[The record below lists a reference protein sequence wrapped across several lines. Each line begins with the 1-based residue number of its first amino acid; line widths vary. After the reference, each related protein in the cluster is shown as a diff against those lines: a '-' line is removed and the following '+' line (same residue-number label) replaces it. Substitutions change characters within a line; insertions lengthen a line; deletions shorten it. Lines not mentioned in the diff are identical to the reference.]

1 MLTGGLRTRAT
12 MESVLAAGDIDVVGM
27 ARPLSYAPELPAQLL
42 AGTADEPPPIDV
54 YSRIKRVDNA
64 LQVFWFQEQLHRM
77 GRGQE
82 PDLEL
87 GRYDSR
93 AAAQAGLAGVVGRG
107 VRTARIVALPEPP
120 SRLRIEP
127 ADAALRARLAA
138 IGAPVLGVPLGTSF
152 RACTAA
158 EAR

>member
-1 MLTGGLRTRAT
+1 MLNAEDRRSLLGVRDAD
-12 MESVLAAGDIDVVGM
+12 AGAPAPSFSWPTPEGWSLDTIPF
-27 ARPLSYAPELPAQLL
+27 PLSYAPELPAQLL

-87 GRYDSR
+87 GRWGACWRGIRSSFLPIGRGARR
-93 AAAQAGLAGVVGRG
+93 AVTAQA
-107 VRTARIVALPEPP
+107 VA
-120 SRLRIEP
+120 
-127 ADAALRARLAA
+127 A
-138 IGAPVLGVPLGTSF
+138 
-152 RACTAA
+152 
-158 EAR
+158 